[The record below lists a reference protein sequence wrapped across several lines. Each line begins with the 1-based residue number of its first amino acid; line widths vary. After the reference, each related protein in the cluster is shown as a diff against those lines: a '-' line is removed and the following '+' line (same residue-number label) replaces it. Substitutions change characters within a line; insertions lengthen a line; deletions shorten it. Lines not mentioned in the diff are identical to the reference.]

1 MANILLKFTNRN
13 GRFCLCATV
22 TGTTIRHYQVV
33 EELRSP
39 DFKTWDKGAQRFN
52 SRRPID
58 RANNQILTDILRYY
72 EDLMAEYDFK
82 SGRELFAYQREQSEE
97 KAKASIKKAPPRPE
111 AILQAIISCRQ
122 A

>member
-58 RANNQILTDILRYY
+58 RTNNQILTDILRYY

-97 KAKASIKKAPPRPE
+97 KAKASIKKAPPRPHF
-111 AILQAIISCRQ
+111 LPTSLKPRLP
-122 A
+122 